1 MCPVKEVTM
10 LISALGKGALAGAA
24 GTTALNA
31 LTYLDMSVRA
41 RPASEL
47 PQQAVEKIAD
57 RAEHPVPGSGEQ
69 KQNRL
74 TGLGSLSGIATGVGI
89 GAVAGLLGPV
99 LRRLP
104 LPLSSALL
112 GAGAMAATD
121 TSMARL
127 GLTDPRSW
135 SSMDWASDAVPHLG
149 YGLVTVVALRALS

>member
-1 MCPVKEVTM
+1 M
-10 LISALGKGALAGAA
+10 LISAIGKGALAGAA

-47 PQQAVEKIAD
+47 PQRAVEELAD
-57 RAEHPVPGSGEQ
+57 RADHPVPGSGED

-89 GAVAGLLGPV
+89 GAAAGLFGPI
-99 LRRLP
+99 LRHLP
-104 LPLSSALL
+104 LAFSSVLI

-121 TSMARL
+121 ASMARL
-127 GLTDPRSW
+127 GLTDPKTW
-135 SSMDWASDAVPHLG
+135 SSTDWASDAVPHLG
-149 YGLVTVVALRALS
+149 YGVVTALALRALH